1 MASVESVTVNRTLT
15 TWLLLGS
22 FLLQAVLWALPAQ
35 RAEAADRLAHEI
47 AHALDHGQ
55 HLHDSH
61 GHEVDATLL
70 LDSDLPKPVHSHASE
85 GVQLQGLPVSA
96 APPVWALTRAAPLQ
110 TSSLA
115 PPSAHTDGLLRPPRA
130 TA

>member
-1 MASVESVTVNRTLT
+1 MNRTLT

-35 RAEAADRLAHEI
+35 RAEAADRLAHEV

-55 HLHDSH
+55 HLHDNH
-61 GHEVDATLL
+61 GHEVDAALL
-70 LDSDLPKPVHSHASE
+70 LDADQPKPVHSHASE
-85 GVQLQGLPVSA
+85 GVQLQGLPQA
-96 APPVWALTRAAPLQ
+96 ASELLLLQARAAPLQ
-110 TSSLA
+110 GNSLA
-115 PPSAHTDGLLRPPRA
+115 PPSAHPDGLLRPPRA